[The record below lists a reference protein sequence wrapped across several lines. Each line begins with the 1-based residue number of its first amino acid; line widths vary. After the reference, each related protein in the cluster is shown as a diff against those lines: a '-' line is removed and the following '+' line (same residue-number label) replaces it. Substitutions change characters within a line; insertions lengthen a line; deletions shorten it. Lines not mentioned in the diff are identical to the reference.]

1 MSQVSDYEFKK
12 PTFEYHKALIL
23 QILHNDP
30 EAKTSF
36 GLTDEQILPKLVNR
50 LRKERLERKEV
61 CEGRKI
67 PTVDNRL
74 RDLASDNSVVRIKG
88 FDGLKHNFHPLVF
101 TDLPL
106 DKLKQHFPES
116 EIDEWRKRILQE
128 DVTLETMTK
137 KRMEAS

>member
-1 MSQVSDYEFKK
+1 MSQLSDYEFKK
-12 PTFEYHKALIL
+12 PVFEYHKALIL

-36 GLTDEQILPKLVNR
+36 GLTDEQVLQKLVNR
-50 LRKERLERKEV
+50 LREERLKRKEV

-74 RDLASDNSVVRIKG
+74 RDLASDNLIVRIKG

-101 TDLPL
+101 LELPIE
-106 DKLKQHFPES
+106 KLRTHFPELD
-116 EIDEWRKRILQE
+116 IDEWCKRIKRE
-128 DVTLETMTK
+128 DVTLETMIK
-137 KRMEAS
+137 